1 MSSFDIYDFKIY
13 EPFAKFSPLA
23 QAYTLASEALNAI
36 SIAYNITR
44 HNIVSYICSPPL

>member
-23 QAYTLASEALNAI
+23 QAYTLASEALK
-36 SIAYNITR
+36 SQC
-44 HNIVSYICSPPL
+44 YIYSLQYYTS